1 MNNTPQETIKQNDAL
16 LVLRAKLGCLLEA
29 LNSKDRETRLNN
41 MPNASSFIE
50 EAIQLTRERQ
60 AIGASQS
67 EPVAEIVEHEY
78 LNGHIKMIKPLSEAP
93 VGTKLYAAPQQS
105 PIPQG
110 WKPTDDEILEF
121 AANEE
126 LFLFANHEDLMAI
139 ANGVIEL
146 IQLRINKL
154 SAAPSA
160 PIEAQQSVTGKDNGS
175 N

>member
-93 VGTKLYAAPQQS
+93 VGTKLYAAPQQT
-105 PIPQG
+105 IPSE
-110 WKPTDDEILEF
+110 PTDEMIR
-121 AANEE
+121 AAIKADYKGKVNIERE
-126 LFLFANHEDLMAI
+126 TLII
-139 ANGVIEL
+139 AY
-146 IQLRINKL
+146 KAML
-154 SAAPSA
+154 SASPTA
-160 PIEAQQSVTGKDNGS
+160 PIERDK
-175 N
+175 